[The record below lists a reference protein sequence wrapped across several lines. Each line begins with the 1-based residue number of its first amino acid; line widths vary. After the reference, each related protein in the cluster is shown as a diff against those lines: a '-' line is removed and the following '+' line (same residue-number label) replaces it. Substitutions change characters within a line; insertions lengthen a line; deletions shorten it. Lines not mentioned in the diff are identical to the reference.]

1 MRATVLVLVETIN
14 DYVSILEDQGYDL
27 IMAPSPAA
35 RAQAIAEH
43 SDRIDAVLTRGP
55 LGLTAEEMASLPR
68 LRIICVLGAGYENV
82 DLQAAKT
89 HGLTVTNGAGV
100 NASSVADHTLALLL
114 AVMRDIPGADASVRR
129 GEWAKTM
136 RPSIAGKRLGILGL
150 GAVGLAIAKRA
161 ALGFDMTVR
170 YCNRR
175 QRSDVDYGYCA
186 SPIELAAASD
196 ILVVATPGGADTRA
210 IVDTAVLEALGPQ
223 GFLIN
228 IGRGSVVSTAAL
240 LDALQTR
247 KIAGAALDVF
257 EDEPNVPDALKRL
270 DNVVLTPHVAGL
282 SPEATRDTV
291 MMVERNL
298 SAFFNGEPVLT
309 PVHL

>member
-161 ALGFDMTVR
+161 ELGFDMTVR